1 MEQIRK
7 TKIICTMGPSTEKEG
22 VLEKLMLAGMNVARF
37 NFSHGDH
44 EEQLGRLTKLRETR
58 ERLGLPVAALLD
70 TKGPE
75 IRLREFAEGKIMLEA
90 GQTFT
95 LTTEEVVG
103 DEHRVSISYKEL
115 PKDVSVGTHILIDD
129 GLIAM
134 TVKEVTDTD
143 IICEVINGGK
153 VSNKKGVNVPNVELS
168 MDYVSPK
175 DYKDIVFA
183 VKEDFDFIAAS
194 FVRTAADV
202 KQLRDILHEHGGDQ
216 IKIIAKIE
224 NNQGIQ
230 NIDQIIEAADGIM
243 VARGDMGVEIPIEE
257 VPIIQK
263 MIIKKAY
270 HAGKVVVTATQMLD
284 SMMSH
289 PRPTRA
295 EATDV
300 ANAIY
305 DGTSAIMLSGE
316 TAAGDYPVEA
326 VETMARIAL
335 RTEADIN
342 YISRLRARNTNEK
355 PSITDAISHTAC
367 LMAGD
372 LNATSIVTV
381 TKSGRTARMISKYRP
396 QSPIIGGCMSDKVC
410 RQLNLSWGVIPLKV
424 EEKQDADELFDH
436 VLERS
441 KEAGLIQEGDT
452 VVLTA
457 GVPLGIAGTTN
468 LLKAHIV

>member
-75 IRLREFAEGKIMLEA
+75 IRLREFAEGKVMLEA